1 MRTKNLKNVWWP
13 NTDEHLADRKI
24 MENHMWPETS
34 REKLR
39 FRRLLTRKQQLAT
52 IATLPNLPS
61 NRDLTATN
69 RGDVPV
75 LLFFVAKGSILACYH
90 YLSLLSVNVQKI
102 IQNFNQFQSS
112 FASFLSQSL
121 ERSSEKSP
129 KDRLFYVWTATARC
143 KALRMLY

>member
-13 NTDEHLADRKI
+13 NTDEHLADR
-24 MENHMWPETS
+24 ENHGKSHVTRNFQGEVAFPQAPHPKAAACYDCYPPKFAIEQGTS
-34 REKLR
+34 QR
-39 FRRLLTRKQQLAT
+39 
-52 IATLPNLPS
+52 
-61 NRDLTATN
+61 TN

-121 ERSSEKSP
+121 ERSSEKITKGQGCSTCE
-129 KDRLFYVWTATARC
+129 L
-143 KALRMLY
+143 LRHAAKL